1 MAVAKTQGALLQLS
15 IASVYTTVA
24 QRLRIKPN
32 EPTRNKLETTDLDS
46 TAETSVSGI
55 LREGEV
61 ELEVFLDTADA
72 THAALWTLKGSGAV
86 GDWKIIYADT
96 GATVDAFS
104 GWISGGPTT
113 GEMTTDGLQKATIKM
128 QITGVVVRTP

>member
-1 MAVAKTQGALLQLS
+1 MAVAKTQGAVLQLS

-24 QRLRIKPN
+24 QRVRIKPN
-32 EPTRNKLETTDLDS
+32 DSTRNKLETTDLDS

-55 LREGEV
+55 IREGEV

-72 THAALWTLKGSGAV
+72 THAAIWTLKGSGAV

-104 GWISGGPTT
+104 AWISGIST
-113 GEMTTDGLQKATIKM
+113 GEFTTDGLQKATIKT
-128 QITGVVVRTP
+128 QITGLVVRTP